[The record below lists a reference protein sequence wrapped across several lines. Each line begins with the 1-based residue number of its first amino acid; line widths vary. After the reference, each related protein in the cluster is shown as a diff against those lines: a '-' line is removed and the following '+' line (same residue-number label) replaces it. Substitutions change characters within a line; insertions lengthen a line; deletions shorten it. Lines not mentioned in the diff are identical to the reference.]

1 MQSVIPANEAA
12 RMAAVRR
19 YDILDTP
26 PDGMFDRVTA
36 LAAWIF
42 KVPIAIVSVVDQ
54 DRIWFKSHHGV
65 DVTEIGRDPG
75 LCASAILS
83 DDPRILP
90 DARRDPHALSNPL
103 VAGAFGLRFYA
114 GVPLRTFDGYNLGTL
129 CVIDTEP
136 RDVTDGEMAHLRD
149 LAAIIMDQL
158 ELRRSA
164 RSAVGVKD
172 ELIREINHRV
182 GNSLQ
187 LVSSLL
193 RIQRRGQPVAVAE
206 QFDIAAGRIAAIGRV
221 HRRLYRTDQVAFVEF
236 KQFLSEICDEIAS
249 SLALESQGPTLIVD
263 ADRADLPTD
272 RAISLALIVNE
283 LITNAMKHAFPEGET
298 GTIAISFRVAA
309 EGYELVV
316 ADDGVGVRP
325 GFEVNASDGLGMR
338 LSTSLA
344 EQIDGTLQIG
354 PGAGGRGTRASIRI
368 A

>member
-1 MQSVIPANEAA
+1 
-12 RMAAVRR
+12 MAAVRR

-26 PDGMFDRVTA
+26 PDGAFDRITA
-36 LAAWIF
+36 LASRIF
-42 KVPIAIVSVVDQ
+42 NVPIAIVSVVDE

-65 DVTEIGRDPG
+65 DIAEIGRDPG

-90 DARRDPHALSNPL
+90 DASRDPHALANPL
-103 VAGAFGLRFYA
+103 VAGEFGLRFYA

-136 RDVTDGEMAHLRD
+136 RMSLDHEMSQLRD
-149 LAAIIMDQL
+149 LASVVMDQL

-164 RSAVGVKD
+164 RNAVAIKD
-172 ELIREINHRV
+172 ELIREMNHRV

-193 RIQRRGQPVAVAE
+193 HIQGRGQPAMVAQ
-206 QFDIAAGRIAAIGRV
+206 QFEIAAGRITSIGRV
-221 HRRLYRTDQVAFVEF
+221 HQRLYQTDQVASVEF
-236 KQFLSEICDEIAS
+236 KQFLVDVCDEIAS
-249 SLALESQGPTLIVD
+249 SLAVESQGRTIVVE
-263 ADRADLPTD
+263 ADRADLSTD

-283 LITNAMKHAFPEGET
+283 LITNAIKHAFPEKTT
-298 GTIAISFRVAA
+298 GTVAVSFRTVA

-316 ADDGVGVRP
+316 ADDGVGVP
-325 GFEVNASDGLGMR
+325 PESKADAFGGFGTR
-338 LSTSLA
+338 LSASLA
-344 EQIDGTLQIG
+344 QRIGGTLQIG
-354 PGAGGRGTRASIRI
+354 PGTGGRGTRASVRI